1 MAKVK
6 KVNIAVTYFAPNGFK
21 TLHPIAGV
29 VPAAAGAL
37 PVAARSRKT
46 NRALGISAEPQS
58 LKSLQD
64 LTTKTFPEYEKDTR

>member
-1 MAKVK
+1 M
-6 KVNIAVTYFAPNGFK
+6 TCYFPEFRASYSFN
-21 TLHPIAGV
+21 LLL
-29 VPAAAGAL
+29 GA
-37 PVAARSRKT
+37 VAAVGPIPATAVRNRKT